1 MNLTG
6 KRFRWWTVIRKNTNG
21 TYLCCCDCG
30 TKRTIPESWLLSGFS
45 TSCGCHKERSKDLRM
60 QEFGYLTAI
69 EPVAEKAKDGSI
81 RWRCVCKCGGE
92 TVVSSNKLLMGH
104 TTSCGCKHVKE
115 LSKTKTYING
125 ACLEILFSKKLR
137 SNNTSGHTGVHKKG
151 NRWVSFI
158 TVGGVFNW
166 LGSYDNYEDA
176 VSARESA
183 EDSWREK
190 LVGSRKRERSA

>member
-1 MNLTG
+1 MEHIY
-6 KRFRWWTVIRKNTNG
+6 VA
-21 TYLCCCDCG
+21 
-30 TKRTIPESWLLSGFS
+30 
-45 TSCGCHKERSKDLRM
+45 
-60 QEFGYLTAI
+60 AI

-104 TTSCGCKHVKE
+104 TTSCGCKHVTE